1 MGNTRACNAGS
12 AATTHLYINSNRIQS
27 NDVDRMTTAGCS
39 CSNCGWGLGTS
50 YDNSNG
56 NGHTVRPRCDA
67 QFHVDNTW
75 GHTYAAGGQSG
86 DVDRIPGII
95 GTDSYGCG
103 MDSLGAAG
111 SQNPSACS
119 DVTCE
124 RSGQCPWSKISS
136 YSYDYAIYVSDLT
149 A

>member
-95 GTDSYGCG
+95 GTDSYGFAGCCRFTESKRLQRRHLRTFG
-103 MDSLGAAG
+103 SVSLV
-111 SQNPSACS
+111 QN
-119 DVTCE
+119 
-124 RSGQCPWSKISS
+124 
-136 YSYDYAIYVSDLT
+136 L
-149 A
+149 